1 MTMRRGIP
9 AAATAADS
17 IAATEPVT
25 AKREAF
31 FQHPGV
37 VPGLA
42 LLCCALWGS
51 AFPCIKIG
59 YRLLDIQGAGSQILF
74 AGYRFFLAG
83 ALTFVLSSLLE
94 RRVVRL
100 RRDSV
105 PAVFGQ
111 GLLQTTVQYVF
122 FYLGLAHTSGA
133 KGSVLNASSTF
144 FAILI
149 AHFLIKGERITWRKA
164 AGCLVGFAGVV
175 VVNLAPGSWGGGF
188 AWNGE
193 GFILL
198 CSLAYGASSVTLKLI
213 TRRESASAV
222 TAYQLLFGG
231 GVLVVI
237 GLLAGGR
244 VTGFTV
250 QSVLLLVYL
259 ALLSTVAFSLW
270 AALLSCNPVGRVS
283 VYGFSIPVFG
293 VGLSALL
300 LGEEAAS
307 WNSLLA
313 LALVAAGIALV
324 NTNGKKN

>member
-1 MTMRRGIP
+1 M
-9 AAATAADS
+9 
-17 IAATEPVT
+17 T
-25 AKREAF
+25 AKRTDLLER
-31 FQHPGV
+31 PGA
-37 VPGLA
+37 VPALA

-51 AFPCIKIG
+51 AFPCVKIG

-74 AGYRFFLAG
+74 AGFRFFLAG
-83 ALTFVLSSLLE
+83 VLTLLLSSLLE
-94 RRVVRL
+94 GRAVRVRRS
-100 RRDSV
+100 SV
-105 PAVFGQ
+105 PAVLGQ
-111 GLLQTTVQYVF
+111 GLLQTTAQYVF
-122 FYLGLAHTSGA
+122 FYIGLAHTSGA

-149 AHFLIKGERITWRKA
+149 AHFLIPGERITWRKA
-164 AGCLVGFAGVV
+164 AGCVLGFAGVV
-175 VVNLAPGSWGGGF
+175 AVNLAPGSWGGGF

-198 CSLAYGASSVTLKLI
+198 CSLAYGASSVTLKRI
-213 TRRESASAV
+213 TRRESPSAV

-250 QSVLLLVYL
+250 GSALLLLYL

-270 AALLSCNPVGRVS
+270 AALLSRNPVGRVS

-293 VGLSALL
+293 VALSALL

-307 WNSLLA
+307 WNGLLA
-313 LALVAAGIALV
+313 LALVAAGIWLV
-324 NTNGKKN
+324 NTGGRK

>member
-1 MTMRRGIP
+1 M
-9 AAATAADS
+9 
-17 IAATEPVT
+17 T

-31 FQHPGV
+31 FQRPGV
-37 VPGLA
+37 VAGLA

-51 AFPCIKIG
+51 AFPCVKIG
-59 YRLLDIQGAGSQILF
+59 YRLLEIRGAGSQILF

-83 ALTFVLSSLLE
+83 VFAFILSSLLE
-94 RRVVRL
+94 RRVVRI
-100 RRDSV
+100 RRSSI

-144 FAILI
+144 FAILA
-149 AHFLIKGERITWRKA
+149 AHFLIRGERITWRKA
-164 AGCLVGFAGVV
+164 AGCAVGFAGVV
-175 VVNLAPGSWGGGF
+175 VIHLAPGAWGGGF

-198 CSLAYGASSVTLKLI
+198 CSLAYGVSSVTLKRI
-213 TRRESASAV
+213 TRRESAAAV

-231 GVLVVI
+231 GVLVAI

-244 VTGFTV
+244 VTGFTLR
-250 QSVLLLVYL
+250 SGLLLVYL

-270 AALLSCNPVGRVS
+270 STLLSCNPVGRVS
-283 VYGFSIPVFG
+283 VFGFSIPVFG
-293 VGLSALL
+293 VVLSALL
-300 LGEEAAS
+300 LGERGAS
-307 WNSLLA
+307 WNGLMA

-324 NTNGKKN
+324 NTAGHHK